1 MKKFHFIKLAIVLG
15 VICLDLITK
24 EIFYAT
30 DYTIIPYVFGT
41 RSVGLNT
48 GAAWS
53 VLSDHTWLLV
63 AFTIVFIIGIAVFDF
78 FSKFENNLYNVGI
91 SFVIGG
97 AVGNLID
104 RIFLGGVRDFIF
116 FEFWETYPTFNI
128 ADTFLIVGIILIAIY
143 VVFFLKPK
151 EEKKVNQDTKEVLVD
166 TKKTVKVDKEVK
178 ADKNVETESKTVK
191 QNKQRTV
198 NKNGK

>member
-1 MKKFHFIKLAIVLG
+1 MRKISFIKLAIVLG

-30 DYTIIPYVFGT
+30 NYSIIPFVFGT

-53 VLSDHTWLLV
+53 ILSEHTWLLIV
-63 AFTIVFIIGIAVFDF
+63 FTIAFIIGIALFDF
-78 FSKFENNLYNVGI
+78 FVKFDNNVYSVGI

-97 AVGNLID
+97 AIGNLID

-116 FEFWETYPTFNI
+116 FEFWNTYPTFNI
-128 ADTFLIVGIILIAIY
+128 ADSFLVIGIILIAIY
-143 VVFFLKPK
+143 VVFFMKPK
-151 EEKKVNQDTKEVLVD
+151 EDDKKQKTKNGTPKEKTEETNEKDTQPQKA
-166 TKKTVKVDKEVK
+166 TKKAVDSD
-178 ADKNVETESKTVK
+178 DK
-191 QNKQRTV
+191 
-198 NKNGK
+198 